1 MSFVLFTVEVLVLD
15 TVHDDSRPAVNVCW
29 INVKLVWNRKFQK
42 SEGNFFLNDGW
53 LYHCKTWIL
62 FCFVLFEFCFC
73 LEWWQIGRYE
83 DFEWLF
89 LNVSLLS
96 STDLSWIC
104 HWRQMS
110 SGGPWYRRG
119 VVLWMKLLFIS
130 RCLLSS
136 CDCHQFLFLSVWLY
150 FMQCDLLGAVF

>member
-1 MSFVLFTVEVLVLD
+1 MLKWSETGNSRSLKVIFSSMMGGFT
-15 TVHDDSRPAVNVCW
+15 
-29 INVKLVWNRKFQK
+29 IVKL
-42 SEGNFFLNDGW
+42 E
-53 LYHCKTWIL
+53 

-96 STDLSWIC
+96 STDLNWIC

-119 VVLWMKLLFIS
+119 VGMWMKLLFIS

-136 CDCHQFLFLSVWLY
+136 CDCHQSLFLSVWLY